1 MNNNEM
7 ADFIQWVN
15 YIFQK
20 SDFGKDHPKTR
31 QRRIISTLIQMI
43 REPDKEYLATFKKF
57 KKEVLQKEYNE

>member
-1 MNNNEM
+1 MKNNEM

-43 REPDKEYLATFKKF
+43 REPDKEYIDTFKKF
-57 KKEVLQKEYNE
+57 RREVMKEKYNE